1 MQDKLI
7 VKVKDMINDELY
19 KAIPPYSFFV
29 PTFYAAPFTIEAKD
43 SFYPKETIK
52 IYLRNENWGVS
63 VEVESSISD
72 DKNNRLNVDLF
83 RMQIY
88 DSRDEA
94 DTKGQVMALYGFWK
108 YVKLVVDLTVSEVV
122 NRLQHTKRKDDALE
136 MIVADVDAKPG
147 E

>member
-7 VKVKDMINDELY
+7 GKVKDMINDELY
-19 KAIPPYSFFV
+19 KAISPHSFFV
-29 PTFYAAPFTIEAKD
+29 PTVYGAPFAIEAKE
-43 SFYPKETIK
+43 SRYPNEVIK

-94 DTKGQVMALYGFWK
+94 DTKGQVMAQYGFWK